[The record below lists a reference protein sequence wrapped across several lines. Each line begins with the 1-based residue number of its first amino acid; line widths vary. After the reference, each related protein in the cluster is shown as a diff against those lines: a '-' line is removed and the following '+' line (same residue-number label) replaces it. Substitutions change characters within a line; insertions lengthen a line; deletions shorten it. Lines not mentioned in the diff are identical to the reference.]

1 MTNKK
6 EVRIGSEHDKRR
18 MCKKSTKTYVVTT
31 KFYDMIPFFE
41 KSILKSS
48 YSTAAGGTVAVAQCS
63 AQYGRYGA
71 SGPGGGIR
79 IS

>member
-1 MTNKK
+1 MTSKK

-48 YSTAAGGTVAVAQCS
+48 YSTAAAAQCS

-71 SGPGGGIR
+71 SGPAVGGIR